1 MKQTGRGERVGKQW
15 GLIDGR
21 GRDQSK
27 NTCEGP
33 VDMDNGVGV
42 DYESGRLGMESG
54 KRGKVGTTVT
64 A

>member
-42 DYESGRLGMESG
+42 DYESGRLAGWRVAKGEKLG
-54 KRGKVGTTVT
+54 QL
-64 A
+64 